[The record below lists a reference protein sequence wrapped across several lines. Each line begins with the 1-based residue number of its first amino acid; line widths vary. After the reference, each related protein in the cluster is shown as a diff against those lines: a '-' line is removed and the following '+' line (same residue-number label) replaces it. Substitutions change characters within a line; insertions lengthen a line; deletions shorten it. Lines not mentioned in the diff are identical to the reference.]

1 MFKVIAFVKRADGLE
16 VEDFHARWRGRHAEL
31 IRNSPAAERA
41 LVRYEQSHRSLK
53 DYNHDDCIYDGAAVQ
68 WYRDW
73 DSFIAMVSDAEYQ
86 ATVGVDERALFDQSN
101 MLVVFTEVE
110 DVIVPRPDDLAAP
123 YTRLV
128 CAVRRKPAMDLDEF
142 HTYWLE
148 QHGPL
153 NRDDADI
160 RRFFLA
166 YEQNHRL
173 RSDYDRPGCDIDG
186 VTIQTFASAS
196 KFFEMAMD
204 PIYEARIHPDEL
216 KFLAR
221 DDLIWMLT
229 DAEDVILDRTGD

>member
-1 MFKVIAFVKRADGLE
+1 MFKVIAFVKRSPEIG
-16 VEDFHARWRGRHAEL
+16 VEEFHERWRCRHADL
-31 IRNSPAAERA
+31 IRASPAAA
-41 LVRYEQSHRSLK
+41 STLLRYEQSHRSLR
-53 DYNHDDCIYDGAAVQ
+53 DYDHEDCIYDGAAVQ

-86 ATVGVDERALFDQSN
+86 ATVGVDERELFDQEA

-110 DVIVPRPDDLAAP
+110 DVIVPRPADLAPP

-128 CAVRRKPAMDLDEF
+128 CAVRRKPGMDLDEF
-142 HTYWLE
+142 HTYWLA

-160 RRFFLA
+160 RAFFLA

-186 VTIQTFASAS
+186 VTIQTFESAS
-196 KFFEMAMD
+196 RFFEMALD

-221 DDLIWMLT
+221 DNLIWMLT
-229 DAEDVILDRTGD
+229 DAEDVILDRT